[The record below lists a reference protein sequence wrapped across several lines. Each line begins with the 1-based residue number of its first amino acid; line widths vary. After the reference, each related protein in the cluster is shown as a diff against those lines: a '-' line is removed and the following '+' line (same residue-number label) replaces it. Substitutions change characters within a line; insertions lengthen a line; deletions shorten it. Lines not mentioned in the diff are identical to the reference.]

1 MKPLPLAALGALL
14 AVSGCVKSGPP
25 VVSHPHYIIGD
36 GYQANGAW
44 YYPREDYGYDRTG
57 LASVYS
63 DDGAPSV
70 TTDGEAYDAAALT
83 GASQILQLPCIVQV
97 TNLQTGRQI
106 LLRVNDRGPANPGR
120 ILAVTP
126 RAAQLLGIPAD
137 GAAEVRVTIQKD
149 SSQALADSLG
159 GGIKIAAAPVG
170 TFQAESLAPPSGVA
184 SAGGASVVQTDR
196 ASSDSVGAAVP
207 PLRLPERV
215 TQLPPSPGALYIQSG
230 SFGHRYDAYRQS
242 ARLGGLP
249 NAHVIA
255 ITGGGRMLYGVQSG
269 PYYTVPQ
276 ADSALSSSLA
286 AGAVDATIIVQ

>member
-1 MKPLPLAALGALL
+1 MKPLALATIGAVM
-14 AVSGCVKSGPP
+14 AVTGCMRGGPP
-25 VVSHPHYIIGD
+25 VVSHPHYLIGD
-36 GYQANGAW
+36 GYQAGGAW
-44 YYPREDYGYDRTG
+44 HYPREDYGYDRTG
-57 LASVYS
+57 LASVYG
-63 DDGAPSV
+63 DDAPQV
-70 TTDGEAYDAAALT
+70 TTDGEAYDATALT

-97 TNLQTGRQI
+97 TNLQTGRQV

-126 RAAQLLGIPAD
+126 RAARLLGIPAD

-149 SSQALADSLG
+149 ASQALADSLG

-170 TFQAESLAPPSGVA
+170 TFQAESLAPPTGVA
-184 SAGGASVVQTDR
+184 ASGAAVTQTDR
-196 ASSDSVGAAVP
+196 ANTGSIAETVP

-230 SFGHRYDAYRQS
+230 SFGNRYDAFRQS
-242 ARLGGLP
+242 ARLSGLP
-249 NAHVIA
+249 NTHVIA

-276 ADSALSSSLA
+276 ADAALSSSLA

>member
-1 MKPLPLAALGALL
+1 MKLVTFAAFGAMM
-14 AVSGCVKSGPP
+14 AVAGCVKSGPP
-25 VVSHPHYIIGD
+25 VASHPHYVIGQ

-57 LASVYS
+57 LASVYG
-63 DDGAPSV
+63 DDASPL
-70 TTDGEAYDAAALT
+70 TTDGEAYDAGALT

-106 LLRVNDRGPANPGR
+106 LLRVNDRGPGNPGR

-149 SSQALADSLG
+149 ASQALADSLG
-159 GGIKIAAAPVG
+159 GGIKIAAAPMG
-170 TFQAESLAPPSGVA
+170 GFQAESLAPPTGVA
-184 SAGGASVVQTDR
+184 SAGGAAVVQTDR
-196 ASSDSVGAAVP
+196 ANTGSITETVP

-215 TQLPPSPGALYIQSG
+215 TQLPPSPGALYVQSG

-242 ARLGGLP
+242 ARLSGLP

-276 ADSALSSSLA
+276 ADAALSSSLA